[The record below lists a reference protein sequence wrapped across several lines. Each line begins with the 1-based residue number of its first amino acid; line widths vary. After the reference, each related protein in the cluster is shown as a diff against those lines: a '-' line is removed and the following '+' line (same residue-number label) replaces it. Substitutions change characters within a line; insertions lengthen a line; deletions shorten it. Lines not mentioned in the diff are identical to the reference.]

1 MSPALEEEVFDS
13 WGEAEDAFMEF
24 DREKEITEKY
34 TDQPETAAV
43 TFDSLEDD
51 EDMFEKANSYS
62 FTENELKEIVTSSVQ
77 NALEKSIAASL
88 VELAV
93 SELKTQVSRMDQS

>member
-1 MSPALEEEVFDS
+1 MKDVMWEEIRSQWWWIDE
-13 WGEAEDAFMEF
+13 
-24 DREKEITEKY
+24 
-34 TDQPETAAV
+34 
-43 TFDSLEDD
+43 
-51 EDMFEKANSYS
+51 EDMFEKADSYS

-93 SELKTQVSRMDQS
+93 SELKTHVSRIDQS

>member
-1 MSPALEEEVFDS
+1 
-13 WGEAEDAFMEF
+13 
-24 DREKEITEKY
+24 
-34 TDQPETAAV
+34 
-43 TFDSLEDD
+43 
-51 EDMFEKANSYS
+51 MFEKADSYS